1 MFQTLRNLFGPKPQ
15 SSQRLPS
22 VPPGKRYY
30 VIGDIHGRLDLYEA
44 MIGAIERDCAD
55 GGTNDIRII
64 LLGDLVDRGPDSA
77 GVLARTR
84 VWQQHRKVRVL
95 AGNHEEMFLK
105 SFTRPEALRHFLK
118 HGGRETL
125 LSFGISSKQL
135 RNLELDA
142 LFALWQ
148 GFVPQSERDY
158 IAGFEDMI
166 IAGDYAFV
174 HAGIDP
180 ERPIDAQKRSDL
192 LWIRER
198 FLSHSGPLPK
208 VIVHGHTI
216 FDRVM
221 DCGNRIG
228 IDTGAFRSGVLTALV
243 LEGGQRRVIQT
254 IAAPDGTIEIFH
266 GDRGA

>member
-1 MFQTLRNLFGPKPQ
+1 MFQALRNLFGSKTQ
-15 SSQRLPS
+15 EAERLPS
-22 VPPGKRYY
+22 VPAGKRYY
-30 VIGDIHGRLDLYEA
+30 VIGDIHGRLDLYGA
-44 MIGAIERDCAD
+44 MIGAVEQDAASAD
-55 GGTNDIRII
+55 GRDVRII

-84 VWQQHRKVRVL
+84 TWQQQRHVRVL

-105 SFTRPEALRHFLK
+105 SFSRPEALRHFLK

-125 LSFGISSKQL
+125 LSYGFSSRQL
-135 RNLELDA
+135 RSLQLDE
-142 LFALWQ
+142 LFALLPSL
-148 GFVPQSERDY
+148 VPQSERDY
-158 IAGFEDMI
+158 IAAFEDMI

-180 ERPIDAQKRSDL
+180 ARPIDQQKRSDL

-198 FLSHSGPLPK
+198 FLAHDGPLPK

-243 LEGGQRRVIQT
+243 LEGDQRRVIQAV
-254 IAAPDGTIEIFH
+254 AASDGTIDIFH
-266 GDRGA
+266 GDRDA

>member
-1 MFQTLRNLFGPKPQ
+1 MFQALRNLFGPKPQ

-22 VPPGKRYY
+22 VPPRSRYY
-30 VIGDIHGRLDLYEA
+30 VIGDIHGRLDLYQM
-44 MIGAIERDCAD
+44 MIGAIEHDCA
-55 GGTNDIRII
+55 GLNGTEIRIV

-84 VWQQHRKVRVL
+84 DWQQHRNVRVL

-125 LSFGISSKQL
+125 LSFGLSSKQL
-135 RNLELDA
+135 RNLEVEE
-142 LFALWQ
+142 LFALLPQ
-148 GFVPQSERDY
+148 LVPQSERDY
-158 IAGFEDMI
+158 IAAFEDII

-180 ERPIDAQKRSDL
+180 ERAIDEQKRTDL

-198 FLSHSGPLPK
+198 FLNHSGPLPK

-216 FDRVM
+216 FGRVM

-243 LEGGQRRVIQT
+243 LEGGQRRVIQA